1 MNKRG
6 SLGWRRTTVLALGAI
21 TVLAVLSVDP
31 AAAALLLDTDFL
43 VLAGTA
49 GLALAGADLRSLAHR
64 LATIRNADRVLVFE
78 EGRIAEAG
86 GFDELVSKG
95 GRFAALARAQFLDRD
110 QPRKPADA
118 GIVPG

>member
-1 MNKRG
+1 VNKRG

-49 GLALAGADLRSLAHR
+49 GLALAGADLRTLAHR
-64 LATIRNADRVLVFE
+64 LATSRAVVLCRAGVTVSRDRPRSLIR
-78 EGRIAEAG
+78 
-86 GFDELVSKG
+86 
-95 GRFAALARAQFLDRD
+95 
-110 QPRKPADA
+110 
-118 GIVPG
+118 